1 MMGKGYDSIDS
12 LFSHLDPWGQGSIQ
26 GGAIVMIWAEKCENE
41 LLMGIDLRI
50 FFFFFL
56 SNNFIKGILV
66 FGINLLV

>member
-50 FFFFFL
+50 FFFFF
-56 SNNFIKGILV
+56 K
-66 FGINLLV
+66 